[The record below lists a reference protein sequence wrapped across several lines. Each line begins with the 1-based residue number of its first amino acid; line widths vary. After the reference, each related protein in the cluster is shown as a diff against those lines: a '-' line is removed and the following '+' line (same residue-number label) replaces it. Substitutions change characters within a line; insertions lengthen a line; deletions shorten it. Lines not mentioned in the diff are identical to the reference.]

1 MSNRSWVGVGC
12 VVTLLGAILVFALD
26 DPDASLLGVSLK
38 PLGGVLLGA
47 GVVLVIGLAIGSMG
61 NNGDSQS
68 FGHTGDLS
76 SIKAIAGLIAVVT
89 GVGAVA
95 GLAAFTL
102 TQLGDAEESSTV
114 AISSSAFGVIS
125 AVIGAYLGIKVST
138 DQSSNA
144 TAEARHAAV
153 AQHEANVANQKL
165 QAVTDKVKEVAPTQ
179 AEAIKEAV
187 FQAGE
192 EARVV
197 EPPRGSGNA

>member
-1 MSNRSWVGVGC
+1 MSNRNWVGVGC
-12 VVTLLGAILVFALD
+12 VVTLLGAVLVFALN
-26 DPDASLLGVSLK
+26 DPDASLLGVSLQ

-47 GVVLVIGLAIGSMG
+47 GVVLVVGLAIGSMG
-61 NNGDSQS
+61 NKGDGQS
-68 FGHTGDLS
+68 LGHPGDLS

-138 DQSSNA
+138 EQNSNA
-144 TAEARHAAV
+144 TAEAKHAAV
-153 AQHEANVANQKL
+153 AQHEAKVATQKL
-165 QAVTDKVKEVAPTQ
+165 QAATDKVQEVAPN
-179 AEAIKEAV
+179 EAATIKEAV

-197 EPPRGSGNA
+197 DPPRGDGNA